1 MLTTCRLLVL
11 LAAGVLLIGCASVT
25 TYPPEEAPARV
36 LTTSTP
42 FYRLDPMQDRPN
54 EYLSKGTLVQLVRKS
69 IGYSLVRKEN
79 GTTGY
84 VPNAN
89 LAKTTRDFLV
99 YHPSSE
105 AQKQTAAATGK
116 KKSNGS
122 INFSDDDFMLPNFSI
137 TDDIVALPQ
146 DQMPALAP
154 PRSTWLPDPSHQNSA
169 PAKTHPPQF
178 NDNSSPTLPPSYTP
192 PSLNGSMPMTL

>member
-1 MLTTCRLLVL
+1 M
-11 LAAGVLLIGCASVT
+11 T
-25 TYPPEEAPARV
+25 TYPPEEAPTRV

-42 FYRLDPMQDRPN
+42 FYRLDPMQEHPN
-54 EYLSKGTLVQLVRKS
+54 EYLTKGTLVQLVRRS

-89 LAKTTRDFLV
+89 LAKTPRTFFASQ
-99 YHPSSE
+99 SSSD
-105 AQKQTAAATGK
+105 AQKQTAATGK

-122 INFSDDDFMLPNFSI
+122 INFLDDDFMLPNFSI
-137 TDDIVALPQ
+137 NDGIVALPQ

-154 PRSTWLPDPSHQNSA
+154 PRSIVLPEPSRPTSVQES
-169 PAKTHPPQF
+169 TLPPQF
-178 NDNSSPTLPPSYTP
+178 NDKSSPSFPPSYSP